1 MKKLYLVLIPL
12 IPALLLLLAN
22 TGGSP
27 AGYTGSPLDGTNCTS
42 CHAPGPATQVDGWI
56 STNIPLIGYT
66 PGDTYTITL
75 AVEGQSAPKYGFLIT
90 SETVVAKAGS
100 WTITDAG
107 RTKLAGSSAVTH
119 TSAGTAPQ
127 GTPNTWSFDWTAPAS
142 GTGEVTFYAAVNL
155 ANANGGNSGDMIYV
169 SSLPV
174 GEANIGLAE
183 MDLSLQCRLYPN
195 PAHSYIMVKAPL
207 YANLQVFDN
216 SGRLILESAIAGETE
231 KLVIETLEPGIYH
244 LRIGHQGRY
253 TSMNFLKY

>member
-27 AGYTGSPLDGTNCTS
+27 AGYTGSPLDGINCTS

-66 PGDTYTITL
+66 PGDSYTITL
-75 AVEGQSAPKYGFLIT
+75 TVEGQSAPKYGFLIT
-90 SETVVAKAGS
+90 SETMVAKTGS

-107 RTKLAGSSAVTH
+107 RTKLAGTSAVTH
-119 TSAGTAPQ
+119 TTAGTAPQ

-169 SSLPV
+169 TSLPV

-183 MDLSLQCRLYPN
+183 PDLSLHCGLYPN
-195 PAHSYIMVKAPL
+195 PANAYIIVKAPL
-207 YANLQVFDN
+207 YAGIQVFDN
-216 SGRLILESAIAGETE
+216 SGRLLLESAVSGETE
-231 KLVIETLEPGIYH
+231 KLYIERLEPGVYYV
-244 LRIGHQGRY
+244 RISHQGSY
-253 TSMNFLKY
+253 ATMNFMKY